1 MFITYKNYN
10 RIKNVRDCLFRYDE
24 GSKRNMIPNTTPVF
38 NPMDPNYGMLGYGN
52 NGYAY
57 NYPQAPALNEPLA
70 DFYGQ
75 YQQQPN
81 MARSDIMATPGE
93 EPPQSD
99 DEGAA
104 QAEQPEEIQPVTSPA
119 DEAKNAT
126 AIETEKQVKIPW

>member
-1 MFITYKNYN
+1 
-10 RIKNVRDCLFRYDE
+10 
-24 GSKRNMIPNTTPVF
+24 MIPNTTPGF

-57 NYPQAPALNEPLA
+57 NYPQAPTLNEPLA

-119 DEAKNAT
+119 DETKNAT
-126 AIETEKQVKIPW
+126 AVETEKQVKIPR